1 MTNDVIL
8 RVIKTLLFVI
18 AGSCIYIGMD
28 NMKKAFQC
36 KKNAMN
42 EKERL
47 HGYGWR
53 ILIIISISF
62 FIAAFL
68 LIVLAY
74 YVYTR
79 IAGTG

>member
-1 MTNDVIL
+1 MTGVL
-8 RVIKTLLFVI
+8 RLVKTLLFMI
-18 AGSCIYIGMD
+18 AGSCIYIGLD
-28 NMKKAFQC
+28 NMKKSFQC
-36 KKNAMN
+36 KKDAMS

-47 HGYGWR
+47 HGWR

-68 LIVLAY
+68 LIVLGS

>member
-1 MTNDVIL
+1 MTGVL
-8 RVIKTLLFVI
+8 KFVKTLLFVI

-36 KKNAMN
+36 KKNAMS

-47 HGYGWR
+47 HGWR

-68 LIVLAY
+68 LIALGY

>member
-1 MTNDVIL
+1 
-8 RVIKTLLFVI
+8 
-18 AGSCIYIGMD
+18 MD

-36 KKNAMN
+36 KKNAMS

-47 HGYGWR
+47 HGWR

-68 LIVLAY
+68 LIVLGY

>member
-1 MTNDVIL
+1 MTGIL
-8 RVIKTLLFVI
+8 KLVKTLLFVI

-36 KKNAMN
+36 KKNPLT

-47 HGYGWR
+47 HGWR

-68 LIVLAY
+68 LIVLGY

>member
-1 MTNDVIL
+1 MTHDIIL
-8 RVIKTLLFVI
+8 RVIKTLLFVV

-36 KKNAMN
+36 EKNPLTK
-42 EKERL
+42 KERL
-47 HGYGWR
+47 HGWR
-53 ILIIISISF
+53 ILIIISVTF

-68 LIVLAY
+68 LILLGFY
-74 YVYTR
+74 IITR

>member
-1 MTNDVIL
+1 MTHDVIL

-18 AGSCIYIGMD
+18 AGSCINIGMD
-28 NMKKAFQC
+28 NMKKAFRC
-36 KKNAMN
+36 KKNPLTK
-42 EKERL
+42 KERL
-47 HGYGWR
+47 YGWR
-53 ILIIISISF
+53 VLIIISISF

-68 LIVLAY
+68 LIVLGY

>member
-1 MTNDVIL
+1 MTHDVIL

-28 NMKKAFQC
+28 NMKKAFHC
-36 KKNAMN
+36 KKDALSEN
-42 EKERL
+42 ERL
-47 HGYGWR
+47 HGWR
-53 ILIIISISF
+53 ILIIISVSF

-68 LIVLAY
+68 LIVLGY

>member
-1 MTNDVIL
+1 MTHDVIL

-36 KKNAMN
+36 KKNAMS

-47 HGYGWR
+47 HGWR
-53 ILIIISISF
+53 ILIIISVSF

-68 LIVLAY
+68 LIVLGY